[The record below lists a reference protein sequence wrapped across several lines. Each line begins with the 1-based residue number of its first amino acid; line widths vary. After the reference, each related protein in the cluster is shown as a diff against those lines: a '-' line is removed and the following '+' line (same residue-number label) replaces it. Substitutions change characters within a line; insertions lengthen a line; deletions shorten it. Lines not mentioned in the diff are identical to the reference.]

1 MRTREVIQ
9 SIVPFNPLSDIND
22 HIIPGWRIEITPR
35 GVTAT
40 IPEGHWARVAAG
52 PPRADGRSL
61 IDADI
66 DDMAT
71 VVARYLKSVVNAQKE
86 TA

>member
-9 SIVPFNPLSDIND
+9 NVQPIGDDRIV
-22 HIIPGWRIEITPR
+22 PGWRAEITPSS
-35 GVTAT
+35 VTVT
-40 IPEGHWARVAAG
+40 VPEGHWARVAGLPAL
-52 PPRADGRSL
+52 ADGRTR

-66 DDMAT
+66 DGMAECL
-71 VVARYLKSVVNAQKE
+71 ARYLKSVVNAQKE